1 MTEPAPSALVSSTRE
16 ASSAFA
22 LIITYRLAAERT
34 PPPRQHVMYGDAAP
48 ALVTYL
54 DATIHL
60 YPVIE
65 RILIQPI
72 DPATARPFV
81 HLEL

>member
-1 MTEPAPSALVSSTRE
+1 
-16 ASSAFA
+16 
-22 LIITYRLAAERT
+22 
-34 PPPRQHVMYGDAAP
+34 MYGDAAP